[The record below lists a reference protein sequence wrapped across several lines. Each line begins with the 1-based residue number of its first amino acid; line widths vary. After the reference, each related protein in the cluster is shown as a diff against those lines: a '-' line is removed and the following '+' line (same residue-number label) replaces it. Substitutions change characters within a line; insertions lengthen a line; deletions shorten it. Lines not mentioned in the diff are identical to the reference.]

1 MISQSIAKRYAKGL
15 FAVGEKDGKYR
26 DYLDEIEKILKV
38 FDETKQLGKALM
50 LPILEMQKRKELLS
64 DIMKALSVPLP
75 LANLFSML
83 LEKNRMGYIH
93 MIRDVYSNLVDEKEG
108 RIRGTLYTAYPLADI
123 MQRRIED
130 GLKKKLH
137 KDVALQVIEDK
148 ALIGGVKVIVQGTII
163 DGSVKQQLETLK
175 ENILKE

>member
-1 MISQSIAKRYAKGL
+1 LISQSIAKRYAKGL

-38 FDETKQLGKALM
+38 FNEEKQLGKTLM
-50 LPILEMQKRKELLS
+50 LPILEMKKRKELLG
-64 DIMKALSVPLP
+64 DVMKVLSVSIP
-75 LANLFSML
+75 LANLFSMM

-108 RIRGTLYTAYPLADI
+108 RIRGTLYTAYPLTDI
-123 MQRRIED
+123 MQRRIEE
-130 GLKKKLH
+130 GLRSKLH